1 VIWDPA
7 GDDPPE
13 LTFWDRLAIWW
24 ANWLSRYC
32 LACDEQYRPWSRRH
46 RSCHCGISRPDTW
59 TPADRV
65 AFRAILD
72 AARRKHGGESRDLG
86 PCR

>member
-1 VIWDPA
+1 MIWDPA

-46 RSCHCGISRPDTW
+46 RSCYCGISRPDMW
-59 TPADRV
+59 TKEETEALRVIAEAAKQQIKEGDRN
-65 AFRAILD
+65 A
-72 AARRKHGGESRDLG
+72 
-86 PCR
+86 

>member
-1 VIWDPA
+1 MSDGVLPD
-7 GDDPPE
+7 
-13 LTFWDRLAIWW
+13 LTRRDRLAIWW
-24 ANWLSRYC
+24 ASWLSRYC

-59 TPADRV
+59 TPEDRE
-65 AFRAILD
+65 AFRTIID